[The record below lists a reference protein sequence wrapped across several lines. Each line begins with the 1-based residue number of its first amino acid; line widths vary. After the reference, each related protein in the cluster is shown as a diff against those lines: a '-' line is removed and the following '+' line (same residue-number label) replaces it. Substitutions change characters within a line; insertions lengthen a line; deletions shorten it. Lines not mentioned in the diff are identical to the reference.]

1 MRGRVRARVSRVRPR
16 RLHQLRQE
24 TRGHNVRTS
33 PHVYESTRSPS
44 VSTLLQILQQ
54 HPSHSV
60 SYDRRIQWKDVR
72 LPFPGAMLEAMN
84 WVWICR
90 ASGVSAAWGSRGD
103 RPKVRRSVT
112 VRGSAC
118 AGREREEQ
126 GGRGCVVVAG
136 RWETARTYAARM
148 SSRHQTVGALFT
160 NAAPGLYTP
169 ARYDARNLVTLCERA
184 PALVRIKGAWPAIL
198 LAMLKKADDSSYD
211 VQATVIKRSY
221 TFGSQRCA
229 PMLQTLRYCN
239 YISHIAHSRRRDIE
253 RCIPQGRP
261 YRRI

>member
-1 MRGRVRARVSRVRPR
+1 M
-16 RLHQLRQE
+16 
-24 TRGHNVRTS
+24 
-33 PHVYESTRSPS
+33 
-44 VSTLLQILQQ
+44 
-54 HPSHSV
+54 
-60 SYDRRIQWKDVR
+60 R

-103 RPKVRRSVT
+103 RPKGVRRSVT

-126 GGRGCVVVAG
+126 EERGCVVVAG
-136 RWETARTYAARM
+136 RWEAARTYAARM

-160 NAAPGLYTP
+160 NAAPGLCTP

-221 TFGSQRCA
+221 TLEVSAARPCRRHCA
-229 PMLQTLRYCN
+229 TVTT
-239 YISHIAHSRRRDIE
+239 SHT
-253 RCIPQGRP
+253 
-261 YRRI
+261 

>member
-1 MRGRVRARVSRVRPR
+1 MF
-16 RLHQLRQE
+16 
-24 TRGHNVRTS
+24 
-33 PHVYESTRSPS
+33 
-44 VSTLLQILQQ
+44 QQ
-54 HPSHSV
+54 
-60 SYDRRIQWKDVR
+60 
-72 LPFPGAMLEAMN
+72 PGVAEVIDQRWSEEASQ
-84 WVWICR
+84 CG
-90 ASGVSAAWGSRGD
+90 AAHALGVSVKSREGEAAWSSQD
-103 RPKVRRSVT
+103 D
-112 VRGSAC
+112 
-118 AGREREEQ
+118 GRLQ
-126 GGRGCVVVAG
+126 A
-136 RWETARTYAARM
+136 TYAARM

-239 YISHIAHSRRRDIE
+239 YISHIAHSRRHEIE
-253 RCIPQGRP
+253 GCIPQGRP